1 VGAVDAMKEWNEI
14 WKTEDGRAWWL
25 EPEAFVLSL
34 LPRFKHEGLN
44 KALDLGF
51 GLGRHSILLAKE
63 GFEVYGIDT
72 SPAGLQFAL
81 QWAEPE
87 GVTLDLA
94 LGDMS
99 QLPYTSDFFDLIL
112 AWNVIYHGTVE
123 YIQRTVCEVERC
135 LRPGGYLL
143 CSLISTRHDQCG
155 VGEEIEKGTY
165 VISDHEEK
173 SYPHHYFDRA
183 EVETLLRG
191 FTLLECE
198 DVVGGRPGSYHW
210 QVLARLVA
218 KTKG

>member
-1 VGAVDAMKEWNEI
+1 MKEWDEI
-14 WKTEDGRAWWL
+14 WKTEEGRSWWL
-25 EPEAFVLSL
+25 EPESFVVGV
-34 LPRFKHEGLN
+34 LPTFKKERLE
-44 KALDLGF
+44 KVLDLGF

-123 YIQRTVCEVERC
+123 YIQRTVAEVERC

-143 CSLISTRHDQCG
+143 CSLISTRNDQYG
-155 VGEEIEKGTY
+155 LGEEIENGTY

-173 SYPHHYFDRA
+173 SYPHHYFDR
-183 EVETLLRG
+183 EEIETLLGG

-198 DVVGGRPGSYHW
+198 DVAGGRPGSYHW
-210 QVLARLVA
+210 QILARLLA
-218 KTKG
+218 

>member
-1 VGAVDAMKEWNEI
+1 MKEWDEI
-14 WKTEDGRAWWL
+14 WQTEEGRAWWL
-25 EPEAFVLSL
+25 EPESFVVGH
-34 LPRFKHEGLN
+34 LPRFKTEALEQV
-44 KALDLGF
+44 LDLGF

-81 QWAEPE
+81 QWAERE
-87 GVTLDLA
+87 DVALDLA

-99 QLPYTSDFFDLIL
+99 QLPYASDFFDLIL

-123 YIQRTVCEVERC
+123 YIWRTVAELERC

-143 CSLISTRHDQCG
+143 CSLISTMHDQCG
-155 VGEEIEKGTY
+155 LGEEIEKGTY
-165 VISDHEEK
+165 VIPEHEEK

-183 EVETLLRG
+183 EIEPVLGG

-198 DVVGGRPGSYHW
+198 DVGGGRPGSYHW
-210 QVLARLVA
+210 QILARVDGQDTEA
-218 KTKG
+218 R

>member
-1 VGAVDAMKEWNEI
+1 MKEWDEI
-14 WKTEDGRAWWL
+14 WKTEEGRASWF
-25 EPEAFVLSL
+25 EPEPFVVSL
-34 LPRFKHEGLN
+34 LPRFKTEGL
-44 KALDLGF
+44 KKVLDLGF

-81 QWAEPE
+81 QWAERE
-87 GVTLDLA
+87 GMALDLA

-112 AWNVIYHGTVE
+112 AWAVIYHGTVE
-123 YIQRTVCEVERC
+123 YIRWTVAEMERC

-143 CSLISTRHDQCG
+143 CSLISTRNDQCG
-155 VGEEIEKGTY
+155 LGEEIEKGTY
-165 VISDHEEK
+165 VISEHEEK

-183 EVETLLRG
+183 EAEAFLGG

-198 DVVGGRPGSYHW
+198 DVAGGRPGSYHW
-210 QVLARLVA
+210 QILARLLA
-218 KTKG
+218 